1 MTPNKQ
7 ISIEEIDFKKVL
19 IRILK
24 KWYIFAIVGIIAIAF
39 STYKILST
47 SPTYLTEASIIIPTQ
62 DDALAST
69 MKQFSLASHLLSSKK
84 EVNDEIVI
92 LKSKNILQDL
102 IEILDLQTTSTY
114 TKRFGKQIELYK
126 NEPIAITLPEN
137 FKQNIINTYT
147 IDIKK
152 QKQNKW
158 DITIT
163 QKVGLFKIKHKST
176 LTTLDTPVKTQWGEF
191 CFTEQNNF
199 IDPQYP
205 NYEVHYT
212 IHPQK
217 SSVQRYNS
225 KISISLSSKKANAIN
240 IEIIGGNIQKNEIIV
255 NTLIEL
261 YQQFCFDQKLQNTSK
276 LESFLTDRINVFD
289 QELKILEEKIENFR
303 IDHNL
308 TDILLESEN
317 SLTASLEYSKLLT
330 EVDMELSVLAFIDT
344 FLKETNELELIP
356 TNTFETNETLSQL
369 IITHNTN
376 VQEYLKLTQTS
387 TENNP
392 YTIQLKKQILL
403 SRKNILQTISN
414 MKKGA
419 EQKRSSINSKY
430 TEINNKIS
438 NIPSIEKELLSME
451 REKEIK
457 QKIYLFLLQKKE
469 ETQFVMT
476 SSNSTGLIIDKAYTF
491 ANSIT
496 PNTKQTLCFAII
508 ITILMS
514 LCYIYIEYVLTKKI
528 CNKDQI
534 KDLTT
539 INIIGEITS
548 PEQNNELEFINKSN
562 NEKEINSFRTIRT
575 ALQLINKEKA
585 KNQTILITSTTND
598 SCNNYIAIN
607 LALSYAN
614 LKKKTILI
622 NLNLHNPTKYE
633 YLDNTK
639 GISEYL
645 WDDECQLT
653 EIIQNHYQNQYLS
666 LISSGCKIE
675 NPTEALSSDKLI
687 TLMDF
692 LRNNFEYIIVDTT
705 PITKE
710 TPDTLLLGS
719 LANTTLFICKKKSTQ
734 KSDIKALNKFI
745 NDKLLNNV
753 HIVFE
758 QTT

>member
-24 KWYIFAIVGIIAIAF
+24 KWYVFAIVGIIAISFAI
-39 STYKILST
+39 YKILSS
-47 SPTYLTEASIIIPTQ
+47 SPKYLTEASIIIPTQ

-102 IEILDLQTTSTY
+102 IEILDLQTTCTY

-137 FKQNIINTYT
+137 FKQNIINKYT

-217 SSVQRYNS
+217 SSVQQYNS
-225 KISISLSSKKANAIN
+225 KISISLSNKKANAIN

-289 QELKILEEKIENFR
+289 QELKILEEKIEKFR
-303 IDHNL
+303 IEHNL

-508 ITILMS
+508 ITILIS
-514 LCYIYIEYVLTKKI
+514 LCYIYIEYIFAKKI
-528 CNKDQI
+528 YNKDQI
-534 KDLTT
+534 KDLTA

-548 PEQNNELEFINKSN
+548 PEQNNELELINKPN

-675 NPTEALSSDKLI
+675 NPTEALNSDKLI

-734 KSDIKALNKFI
+734 KADIKALNKFI
-745 NDKLLNNV
+745 DDKILNNV
-753 HIVFE
+753 HIIFE

>member
-1 MTPNKQ
+1 MQTFSCKVLTPQGQIAEIKIKENDKMSCMKKLKKHGMTPISIEPSFNIWQNKKSKK
-7 ISIEEIDFKKVL
+7 ITATIHSRKKKKSFLLKTISDIELFNKVSIEEIKDFTEDLYALRKS
-19 IRILK
+19 
-24 KWYIFAIVGIIAIAF
+24 GF
-39 STYKILST
+39 STKHSLRTIMQK
-47 SPTYLTEASIIIPTQ
+47 TEN
-62 DDALAST
+62 LR
-69 MKQFSLASHLLSSKK
+69 FK
-84 EVNDEIVI
+84 EC
-92 LKSKNILQDL
+92 LKDS
-102 IEILDLQTTSTY
+102 
-114 TKRFGKQIELYK
+114 
-126 NEPIAITLPEN
+126 EN
-137 FKQNIINTYT
+137 M
-147 IDIKK
+147 
-152 QKQNKW
+152 
-158 DITIT
+158 
-163 QKVGLFKIKHKST
+163 
-176 LTTLDTPVKTQWGEF
+176 
-191 CFTEQNNF
+191 TEQ
-199 IDPQYP
+199 
-205 NYEVHYT
+205 
-212 IHPQK
+212 
-217 SSVQRYNS
+217 
-225 KISISLSSKKANAIN
+225 
-240 IEIIGGNIQKNEIIV
+240 
-255 NTLIEL
+255 EL
-261 YQQFCFDQKLQNTSK
+261 
-276 LESFLTDRINVFD
+276 
-289 QELKILEEKIENFR
+289 
-303 IDHNL
+303 
-308 TDILLESEN
+308 
-317 SLTASLEYSKLLT
+317 A
-330 EVDMELSVLAFIDT
+330 
-344 FLKETNELELIP
+344 
-356 TNTFETNETLSQL
+356 
-369 IITHNTN
+369 
-376 VQEYLKLTQTS
+376 
-387 TENNP
+387 
-392 YTIQLKKQILL
+392 
-403 SRKNILQTISN
+403 
-414 MKKGA
+414 
-419 EQKRSSINSKY
+419 
-430 TEINNKIS
+430 EINNKIS

-508 ITILMS
+508 ITILIS
-514 LCYIYIEYVLTKKI
+514 LCYIYIEYIFTKKI
-528 CNKDQI
+528 YNKDQI
-534 KDLTT
+534 KDLTA

-745 NDKLLNNV
+745 NDKILNNV

>member
-1 MTPNKQ
+1 
-7 ISIEEIDFKKVL
+7 
-19 IRILK
+19 
-24 KWYIFAIVGIIAIAF
+24 
-39 STYKILST
+39 
-47 SPTYLTEASIIIPTQ
+47 
-62 DDALAST
+62 

-102 IEILDLQTTSTY
+102 IEILDLQTTCTY

-217 SSVQRYNS
+217 SSVQQYNS
-225 KISISLSSKKANAIN
+225 KISISLSNKKANAIN

-289 QELKILEEKIENFR
+289 QELKILEEKIEKFR
-303 IDHNL
+303 IEHNL

-508 ITILMS
+508 ITILIS
-514 LCYIYIEYVLTKKI
+514 LCYIYIEYIFAKKI
-528 CNKDQI
+528 YNKDQI
-534 KDLTT
+534 KDLTA

-548 PEQNNELEFINKSN
+548 PEQNNELELINKPN

-675 NPTEALSSDKLI
+675 NPTEALNSDKLI

-734 KSDIKALNKFI
+734 KADIKALNKFI
-745 NDKLLNNV
+745 DDKILNNV
-753 HIVFE
+753 HIIFE